1 MTSSIMNIKFA
12 EILILRLKQTNSLTI
27 YKTMGRKKNK
37 NTSYNQEKGAD
48 EGNNSNLL
56 EEE

>member
-1 MTSSIMNIKFA
+1 
-12 EILILRLKQTNSLTI
+12 
-27 YKTMGRKKNK
+27 MGRKKNK

-48 EGNNSNLL
+48 EGINSNLL

>member
-1 MTSSIMNIKFA
+1 
-12 EILILRLKQTNSLTI
+12 
-27 YKTMGRKKNK
+27 MGRKKNK

-48 EGNNSNLL
+48 EGKNSNLL